1 MFPLGIFDQDP
12 GVDGRREVGG
22 ERLSPASGSCD
33 ASQRLGIAEQSIDPV
48 AANPPGMNSVLVVHF
63 WLGILVAACAALF
76 VWFRLGRRI
85 TLYLLSLQIL
95 LGIVLMVGGLRVPA
109 PHFVLA
115 LVGWAGYMGANYM
128 SRQPDSK
135 QNVLVL
141 TILSSAMILLAA
153 YIGARAGT
161 LS

>member
-1 MFPLGIFDQDP
+1 
-12 GVDGRREVGG
+12 
-22 ERLSPASGSCD
+22 
-33 ASQRLGIAEQSIDPV
+33 
-48 AANPPGMNSVLVVHF
+48 MNSVLVVHF

-85 TLYLLSLQIL
+85 TLYLLSLQLL
-95 LGIVLMVGGLRVPA
+95 LGIVLLVGGLRAPA

-115 LVGWAGYMGANYM
+115 LVGWAGYMGANYI

-141 TILSSAMILLAA
+141 TVLSSAMVLLAA
-153 YIGARAGT
+153 YIGARFGT
-161 LS
+161 LG

>member
-1 MFPLGIFDQDP
+1 
-12 GVDGRREVGG
+12 
-22 ERLSPASGSCD
+22 
-33 ASQRLGIAEQSIDPV
+33 
-48 AANPPGMNSVLVVHF
+48 MNSVLVVHF

-95 LGIVLMVGGLRVPA
+95 LGIVLIVVGGRA
-109 PHFVLA
+109 PLPHYVLA

-141 TILSSAMILLAA
+141 TVLSSAMVLLAA

-161 LS
+161 LG

>member
-1 MFPLGIFDQDP
+1 MLPLGVLDENAGI
-12 GVDGRREVGG
+12 DGRGKMRRQGLRAAAG
-22 ERLSPASGSCD
+22 RGD
-33 ASQRLGIAEQSIDPV
+33 ASQCFSIAQQSINPV
-48 AANPPGMNSVLVVHF
+48 AANPAGMDILVVHL
-63 WLGILVAACAALF
+63 WVGILVAACAALF

-141 TILSSAMILLAA
+141 TILSSALVLLAA

>member
-1 MFPLGIFDQDP
+1 MGRKGLGSAT
-12 GVDGRREVGG
+12 GR
-22 ERLSPASGSCD
+22 SD
-33 ASQRLGIAEQSIDPV
+33 ASQRFRVAQQSIDPV
-48 AANPPGMNSVLVVHF
+48 AANPPGMNSVLVVHL

-95 LGIVLMVGGLRVPA
+95 LGIGLMAMGLRVPP

-141 TILSSAMILLAA
+141 TILSSAMVLLAA
-153 YIGARAGT
+153 YIGARAGMPG
-161 LS
+161 